1 MPLTIML
8 MMTMMMMMTMTMRMT
23 TVTYWNDDPVA
34 TYGPRGQLQ
43 GSDVGRKPNKHSTI
57 LSLLMGGY
65 SM

>member
-1 MPLTIML
+1 MR
-8 MMTMMMMMTMTMRMT
+8 MRMT

-43 GSDVGRKPNKHSTI
+43 GSDIGRKPNKHSTI